1 MSIIIVILIIAL
13 LLPVAKFIVKRLKRR
28 SFNLKQEYIN
38 EISKEFGE
46 EAGKEF
52 GEAYDNICRGVPVGN
67 FSETVGI
74 LNIIEKV
81 KRNSGLY

>member
-28 SFNLKQEYIN
+28 SFNLKQECIN

-67 FSETVGI
+67 FSETVEI